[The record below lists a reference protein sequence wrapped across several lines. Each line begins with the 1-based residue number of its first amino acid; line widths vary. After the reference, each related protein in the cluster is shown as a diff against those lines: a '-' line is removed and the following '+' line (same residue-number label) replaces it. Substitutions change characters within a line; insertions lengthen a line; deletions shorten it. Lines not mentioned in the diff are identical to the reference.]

1 MGLGFY
7 AQQDSTEGWRVLG
20 RDWHSY
26 CISLGPTKLLCK
38 EGLERCKDAGRVFMH
53 PSKWVRLETW
63 AGLG

>member
-1 MGLGFY
+1 MLSKTPQKDGG
-7 AQQDSTEGWRVLG
+7 ALG